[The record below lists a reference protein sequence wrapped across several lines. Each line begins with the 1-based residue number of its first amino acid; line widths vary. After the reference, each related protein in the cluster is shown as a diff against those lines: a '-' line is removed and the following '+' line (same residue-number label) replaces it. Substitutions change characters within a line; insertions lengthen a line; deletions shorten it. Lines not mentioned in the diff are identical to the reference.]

1 MSNAPETDTLLRE
14 RLAALAPEALEIVD
28 DSAAHAGHGS
38 AGKGGHYRLRIV
50 SSAFAGKPTL
60 ARHRLVHS
68 TLGDL
73 MQGKIH
79 ALVIEARTPEEA

>member
-1 MSNAPETDTLLRE
+1 MSNAPETDALLRE
-14 RLAALAPEALEIVD
+14 RLAALAPETLEIID

-50 SSAFAGKPTL
+50 SSAFAGKATL
-60 ARHRLVHS
+60 ARHRLVHA